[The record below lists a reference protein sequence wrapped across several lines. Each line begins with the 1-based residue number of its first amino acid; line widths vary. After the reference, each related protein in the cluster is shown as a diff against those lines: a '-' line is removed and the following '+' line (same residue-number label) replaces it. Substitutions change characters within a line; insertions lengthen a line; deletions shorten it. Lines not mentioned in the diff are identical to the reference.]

1 MASKLGQMTVWVSR
15 INDSTTIL
23 GVKICNKHL
32 QRSRHTDVIDM
43 DLYMYPVVIYIFT
56 IYKKTMPGKVR
67 TKKLPEA
74 WGVTAKGILKAG
86 ICLPTKIGVHFPALY
101 YGENPSIYSM

>member
-56 IYKKTMPGKVR
+56 IYKKNYAR
-67 TKKLPEA
+67 
-74 WGVTAKGILKAG
+74 KGTHEET
-86 ICLPTKIGVHFPALY
+86 P
-101 YGENPSIYSM
+101 